1 MKDFMISS
9 ISILFILIGVLGGM
23 LYFAIHMPGKSF
35 TGVPPRLNEEQR
47 LLAKNLSN
55 HVWQLA
61 EKIGERHHELPA
73 ALDAAASYIENNL
86 KQAGYNPYLQVFGE
100 EQQFSNIVAELYG
113 VGSANEIIVVGAHY
127 DTVWMTPGADDNAS
141 GVSALLEI
149 ARLMGSNKFNRT
161 VRFVAFANEEEPFY
175 FTNNMGSLM
184 HAERA
189 ADNGEKIIAMF
200 SLEMLGYFSDI
211 KGSQLYPR
219 PFNWFYPDTANFIA
233 FVGNL
238 SSRRLL
244 YDTIKLFREFT
255 FFPSEGLAAPEA
267 FVPDVR
273 RSDHASF
280 WSAGFP
286 ALMVTDTAGYR
297 NPGYHNVGDVPRTLD
312 YEKMARVVYGLGKVI
327 EKLADQH

>member
-1 MKDFMISS
+1 MKDFVISS
-9 ISILFILIGVLGGM
+9 ICILFIIIAALGAM

-35 TGVPPRLNEEQR
+35 TGVPPKLNEEQR

-55 HVWQLA
+55 HVWYLA
-61 EKIGERHHELPA
+61 DEIGERHHELPVEMGA
-73 ALDAAASYIENNL
+73 AVSYIENNL
-86 KQAGYNPYLQVFGE
+86 KQAGYNPYFQIFGE
-100 EQQFSNIVAELYG
+100 EQQFSNIIAEIYG
-113 VGSANEIIVVGAHY
+113 IGSTDEIIVVGAHY
-127 DTVWMTPGADDNAS
+127 DTVWMSPGADDNAS

-149 ARLMGSNKFNRT
+149 ARLLGSKKFNRT

-175 FTNNMGSLM
+175 FSKNMGSLM

-189 ADNGEKIIAMF
+189 ADKGEKIIAMF
-200 SLEMLGYFSDI
+200 SLEMLGYFSDL

-233 FVGNL
+233 FVGNFF
-238 SSRRLL
+238 SRKLL
-244 YDTIKLFREFT
+244 YDTIKQFREVT

-267 FVPDVR
+267 LVPDVR

-312 YEKMARVVYGLGKVI
+312 YEKMARVVSGLKKVI
-327 EKLADQH
+327 EKLADEQ